1 MATSKIVY
9 LGDLR
14 TQATHLQSN
23 EAIIT
28 DAPVDNNGKGEAF
41 SPTDLAATSLG
52 SCAMTIMGIMAKRE
66 GVDFSGSEIE
76 VTKIMSAEA
85 PRRIAKVIVD
95 FKMKT
100 PEALSEE
107 VQAKYIRAAHT
118 CPVSLSLHP
127 DIEQVFNFE
136 WVLA

>member
-1 MATSKIVY
+1 MPTSKIVY

-95 FKMKT
+95 FTMKT
-100 PEALSEE
+100 PGALSEE
-107 VQAKYIRAAHT
+107 VQAKYVRAAHT

-127 DIEQVFNFE
+127 DIEQVFNFS
-136 WVLA
+136 WTIA

>member
-1 MATSKIVY
+1 MPTSKIVY

-23 EAIIT
+23 ETIIT

-66 GVDFSGSEIE
+66 GVDFTGSEIE
-76 VTKIMSAEA
+76 VTKIMSVEA

-95 FKMKT
+95 FTMKT
-100 PEALSEE
+100 SEALPEE
-107 VQAKYIRAAHT
+107 VQAKYVRAAHT

-127 DIEQVFNFE
+127 DIEQVFNFN
-136 WVLA
+136 WK

>member
-1 MATSKIVY
+1 MPTSKIVY

-23 EAIIT
+23 ETIIT

-66 GVDFSGSEIE
+66 GVDFTGSEIE
-76 VTKIMSAEA
+76 VTKIMSSEA

-95 FKMKT
+95 FTMKT
-100 PEALSEE
+100 PEVLSEE
-107 VQAKYIRAAHT
+107 VKAKYVRAAHT
-118 CPVSLSLHP
+118 CPVTLSLHP
-127 DIEQVFNFE
+127 DIEQVFNFN
-136 WVLA
+136 WTVA

>member
-1 MATSKIVY
+1 MPTSKIVY

-23 EAIIT
+23 ETIIT

-66 GVDFSGSEIE
+66 GVDFAGSEIE
-76 VTKIMSAEA
+76 VTKIMSSEA

-95 FKMKT
+95 FTMKT
-100 PEALSEE
+100 PEALTEE
-107 VQAKYIRAAHT
+107 IKAKYVRAAHT
-118 CPVSLSLHP
+118 CPVTLSLHP
-127 DIEQVFNFE
+127 DIEQVFNFTWE
-136 WVLA
+136 VV